1 MHSNN
6 FRCFFDIRVSYV
18 LKSVWKIGLIQYE
31 KILEGVSIRHGAF
44 TRERRLI
51 QTYTL
56 MGRLLDNRRL
66 FDGGVN

>member
-1 MHSNN
+1 MHSNI
-6 FRCFFDIRVSYV
+6 FRCFVDIRVSYV

-31 KILEGVSIRHGAF
+31 KILEGASIRHGAF
-44 TRERRLI
+44 TSERRLI

-56 MGRLLDNRRL
+56 MGRLLDKRRL